1 MKLTIQNISKALGG
15 RDIFTDFS
23 LEVESGMR
31 LCVCGSNGT
40 GKSTLIRMLA
50 HAENPDSGRVLI
62 PREARVGYVAQEL
75 DENTLD
81 KPLLT
86 WILEVLPDW
95 SEFWNQWEKATQDKD
110 EAAFRMLSAKQ
121 AELEARHGYHPEHRA
136 RAVLFGLGFSE
147 KKLERPLR
155 QLSGGWRERAKL
167 ARVLT
172 AGADIL
178 LLDEPTNHLDLDA
191 IEWLENFLLEYQGAL
206 VFVAHDRVFMDRVS
220 THVLYLGGS
229 RPLFRKGNFSRFLEL
244 QETVEEQRERDAK
257 RLAGEIERKMDFV
270 RRFKAKATKARQA
283 ASRQKMAK
291 RLEKELETLQPE
303 ARRKDLFFRWPEAA
317 RADKVVVSA
326 VELGYIFPDGKTQFH
341 NLDFQLYRGQKI
353 ALVGP
358 NGCGKTTLLKV
369 LAGKLERTQ
378 GNVVFGPLTRM
389 GFFSQH
395 QMEILS
401 PQGTVLGEIRRL
413 SEPKLTE
420 EELMSALG
428 LFLLGQDFFEREV
441 MSLSGGEKSRLLL
454 ATLFLSR
461 SNFLVLDEPT
471 NHLDLESRETLVD
484 ALSEFNGT
492 VLMVAHDRH
501 LLSTV
506 ADEIWALGEN
516 GLTVYEGG
524 YPEYDAAR
532 KAQKNENISAE
543 AEVASGISAKVVPSL
558 TKEDVK
564 RLRREKAEQRNA
576 LSRRMRPYQEAIA
589 AKEKELEALMS
600 EQTETESLLSNPDI
614 YADSAKAAGLTKRY
628 HAIQT
633 QYEELFAEIERL
645 EAILAP
651 FEEER
656 KALGSEE

>member
-1 MKLTIQNISKALGG
+1 MKLTIQNISKSLGG

-31 LCVCGSNGT
+31 LCVCGANGT

-50 HAENPDSGRVLI
+50 DAESPDAGRILI
-62 PREARVGYVAQEL
+62 PREARVGYVAQEF
-75 DENTLD
+75 DERTLD
-81 KPLLT
+81 KPLLA
-86 WILEVLPDW
+86 WVLEVLPDW
-95 SEFWNQWEKATQDKD
+95 SEFWGQWENATNDRD
-110 EAAFRMLSAKQ
+110 ENALRALSTRQ
-121 AELEARHGYHPEHRA
+121 AELEARYGYHPEHRA
-136 RAVLFGLGFSE
+136 RAVLYGLGFSE
-147 KKLERPLR
+147 KKLGLSLR

-178 LLDEPTNHLDLDA
+178 LLDEPTNHLDIDA
-191 IEWLENFLLEYQGAL
+191 IEWLESFLLEYKGAL
-206 VFVAHDRVFMDRVS
+206 VFVAHDQVFMDRIS

-257 RLAGEIERKMDFV
+257 RIAGEIERKMDFV

-303 ARRKDLFFRWPEAA
+303 ARRRDLSFRWPEAA
-317 RADKVVVSA
+317 RADKVVASA
-326 VELGYIFPDGKTQFH
+326 VGLGYTFPDGKTQFH
-341 NLDFQLYRGQKI
+341 DLNFQLYRGQKI

-378 GNVVFGPLTRM
+378 GNVAFGPLTRM

-413 SEPKLTE
+413 SDPKLTE
-420 EELMSALG
+420 EDLMSALG
-428 LFLLGQDFFEREV
+428 LFLLGQDFFERSV
-441 MSLSGGEKSRLLL
+441 ASLSGGEKSRLLL
-454 ATLFLSR
+454 AILFLSR
-461 SNFLVLDEPT
+461 SNFLMLDEPT
-471 NHLDLESRETLVD
+471 NHLDLESRETLVE

-501 LLSTV
+501 LLSAV
-506 ADEIWALGEN
+506 ADEVWAMGED
-516 GLTVYEGG
+516 GLTIYEGG
-524 YPEYDAAR
+524 YSEYDAAR
-532 KAQKNENISAE
+532 KAQKDGMPASLG
-543 AEVASGISAKVVPSL
+543 ASGAAPAPSL
-558 TKEDVK
+558 TREDVK

-576 LSRRMRPYQEAIA
+576 LSRRMRPHQEAFA
-589 AKEKELEALMS
+589 AREKELEALMH
-600 EQTETESLLSNPDI
+600 EQAEIESLLADPAV
-614 YADSAKAAGLTKRY
+614 YADSARAAELMKRH
-628 HAIQT
+628 HAIQAR
-633 QYEELFAEIERL
+633 YEGLFAEMERL
-645 EAILAP
+645 EAVLAE
-651 FEEER
+651 FEKEKR
-656 KALGSEE
+656 ALESDGES